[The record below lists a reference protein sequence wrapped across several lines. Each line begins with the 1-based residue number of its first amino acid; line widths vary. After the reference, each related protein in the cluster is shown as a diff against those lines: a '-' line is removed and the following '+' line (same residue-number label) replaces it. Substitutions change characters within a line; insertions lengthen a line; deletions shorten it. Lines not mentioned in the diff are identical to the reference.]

1 MTSEIAKL
9 KEWVDGCDNIVFFG
23 GAGVST
29 ESGIPDFRSVDGL
42 YNQQYKYPPETILSH
57 TFFLSETAEFYRF
70 YRAKMLALDA
80 QPNAAHLKLAEWER
94 EGKCRAVVTQNIDGL
109 HQKAGS
115 KEVLELHGS
124 VLRNYCMRC
133 RKPYPVEKIASGT
146 GGSIWSDKPVLAVDI
161 RSGVTGVGKDAFYG
175 CDDLQVISLPDTVT
189 QLDDNAF
196 GNCPA
201 LSDIL
206 VDAKNPAYKS
216 VDGALYSKD
225 GTVLVKGPANAE
237 TFVVPDGVATI
248 GDYAFFGAKYLTS
261 IYFPEG
267 SLTTIGAMAFEFCE
281 GLTELLL
288 PAGVTE
294 IGMYA
299 FAHCS
304 GLRSV
309 DLPVSLKHVSDMAFL
324 SAGTM
329 DAGIADINYAG
340 SEQQWNAIAFDDGV
354 LGWMHKN
361 FNTEQ
366 HTFGA
371 WVTDGTRSC
380 EQGVTMARS
389 CGNDGCDLVQTV
401 ELPAYGHIWDSG
413 TLLAAPDGVRCGIV
427 EHTCSRCNGTG
438 YEVLDPEIWAYE
450 QFGDV
455 DPTLWSYEGIQFCVM
470 MGYMSGMDTHVFAP
484 RGVTTRAQLVQILY
498 NFVGGPEVS
507 GETPFTDLTANWYKD
522 AVLWAYQTGVT
533 SGTSETTFAP
543 DDPVT
548 REQVAVLLYEFADK
562 VLEVG
567 GAETPADLSRFPDGD
582 QVSSWAREAMADA
595 VALGIINGTRVDDQV
610 FLAPQGSATR
620 DQIATMFEGFCA
632 SLA

>member
-1 MTSEIAKL
+1 MRKKL
-9 KEWVDGCDNIVFFG
+9 L
-23 GAGVST
+23 S
-29 ESGIPDFRSVDGL
+29 
-42 YNQQYKYPPETILSH
+42 ILLV
-57 TFFLSETAEFYRF
+57 LSL
-70 YRAKMLALDA
+70 MLALV
-80 QPNAAHLKLAEWER
+80 PAAFAAEPASGTCGA
-94 EGKCRAVVTQNIDGL
+94 EGDGSNVIWTL
-109 HQKAGS
+109 DETGLLTIS
-115 KEVLELHGS
+115 GTG
-124 VLRNYCMRC
+124 
-133 RKPYPVEKIASGT
+133 KIASGT

-288 PAGVTE
+288 PAAAPALGHDWDEGVVTTE
-294 IGMYA
+294 
-299 FAHCS
+299 
-304 GLRSV
+304 
-309 DLPVSLKHVSDMAFL
+309 P
-324 SAGTM
+324 
-329 DAGIADINYAG
+329 
-340 SEQQWNAIAFDDGV
+340 DGV
-354 LGWMHKN
+354 LCGILH
-361 FNTEQ
+361 
-366 HTFGA
+366 
-371 WVTDGTRSC
+371 VTC
-380 EQGVTMARS
+380 K
-389 CGNDGCDLVQTV
+389 
-401 ELPAYGHIWDSG
+401 
-413 TLLAAPDGVRCGIV
+413 RCGA
-427 EHTCSRCNGTG
+427 ESD
-438 YEVLDPEIWAYE
+438 ELLMPEIWAYE

-595 VALGIINGTRVDDQV
+595 VALGIINGTKVDDQV

>member
-1 MTSEIAKL
+1 M
-9 KEWVDGCDNIVFFG
+9 
-23 GAGVST
+23 
-29 ESGIPDFRSVDGL
+29 
-42 YNQQYKYPPETILSH
+42 
-57 TFFLSETAEFYRF
+57 
-70 YRAKMLALDA
+70 
-80 QPNAAHLKLAEWER
+80 
-94 EGKCRAVVTQNIDGL
+94 
-109 HQKAGS
+109 
-115 KEVLELHGS
+115 
-124 VLRNYCMRC
+124 
-133 RKPYPVEKIASGT
+133 
-146 GGSIWSDKPVLAVDI
+146 
-161 RSGVTGVGKDAFYG
+161 
-175 CDDLQVISLPDTVT
+175 
-189 QLDDNAF
+189 
-196 GNCPA
+196 
-201 LSDIL
+201 
-206 VDAKNPAYKS
+206 
-216 VDGALYSKD
+216 DGALYSKD

-237 TFVVPDGVATI
+237 AFVVPDGVATI

-340 SEQQWNAIAFDDGV
+340 SEQQWNAIAFEDGV

-380 EQGVTMARS
+380 AQGVTMARS

-401 ELPAYGHIWDSG
+401 ELPALGHIWNSG
-413 TLLAAPDGVRCGIV
+413 TLLTAPEGVRCGIV
-427 EHTCSRCNGTG
+427 EHTCGRCNGTG

-498 NFVGGPEVS
+498 NFVGGPAVS

-562 VLEVG
+562 VLELG
-567 GAETPADLSRFPDGD
+567 GAETPADLSQFPDGD

>member
-1 MTSEIAKL
+1 MRKKL
-9 KEWVDGCDNIVFFG
+9 L
-23 GAGVST
+23 S
-29 ESGIPDFRSVDGL
+29 
-42 YNQQYKYPPETILSH
+42 ILLV
-57 TFFLSETAEFYRF
+57 LSL
-70 YRAKMLALDA
+70 MLALV
-80 QPNAAHLKLAEWER
+80 PAAFAAEPASGTCGA
-94 EGKCRAVVTQNIDGL
+94 EGDGSNVIWTL
-109 HQKAGS
+109 DETGLLTIS
-115 KEVLELHGS
+115 GTG
-124 VLRNYCMRC
+124 
-133 RKPYPVEKIASGT
+133 KIASGT

-438 YEVLDPEIWAYE
+438 YEVLDPEIWAY
-450 QFGDV
+450 
-455 DPTLWSYEGIQFCVM
+455 
-470 MGYMSGMDTHVFAP
+470 
-484 RGVTTRAQLVQILY
+484 
-498 NFVGGPEVS
+498 
-507 GETPFTDLTANWYKD
+507 
-522 AVLWAYQTGVT
+522 QTGVT

>member
-1 MTSEIAKL
+1 MRKKL
-9 KEWVDGCDNIVFFG
+9 L
-23 GAGVST
+23 S
-29 ESGIPDFRSVDGL
+29 
-42 YNQQYKYPPETILSH
+42 ILLV
-57 TFFLSETAEFYRF
+57 LSL
-70 YRAKMLALDA
+70 MLALV
-80 QPNAAHLKLAEWER
+80 PAAFAADIASGTCGAE
-94 EGKCRAVVTQNIDGL
+94 GDGSNVIWTL
-109 HQKAGS
+109 DETGLLTIS
-115 KEVLELHGS
+115 GTG
-124 VLRNYCMRC
+124 
-133 RKPYPVEKIASGT
+133 KIASGT

-225 GTVLVKGPANAE
+225 GKTLVQVPAAVTE
-237 TFVVPDGVATI
+237 FVVPDGVTAI
-248 GDYAFFGAKYLTS
+248 GSYAFSGCAYLRGV
-261 IYFPEG
+261 YFPA
-267 SLTTIGAMAFEFCE
+267 S
-281 GLTELLL
+281 GLTAIGYNAFSGCTQLKDVIL
-288 PAGVTE
+288 PDGLTRIDMNVFNRCSALTEVTIPASVTE
-294 IGMYA
+294 VRGFSFMGCTALTDVYYTGTQAQWDAVRIDTSYGDPFKNA
-299 FAHCS
+299 AVH
-304 GLRSV
+304 V
-309 DLPVSLKHVSDMAFL
+309 DA
-324 SAGTM
+324 
-329 DAGIADINYAG
+329 
-340 SEQQWNAIAFDDGV
+340 
-354 LGWMHKN
+354 
-361 FNTEQ
+361 EQ

-380 EQGVTMARS
+380 AQGVTMARS

-401 ELPAYGHIWDSG
+401 ELPALGHIWDSG
-413 TLLAAPDGVRCGIV
+413 TLLTAPEGVRCGIV

-595 VALGIINGTRVDDQV
+595 VALGIINGTKVDDQV

>member
-1 MTSEIAKL
+1 MRKKL
-9 KEWVDGCDNIVFFG
+9 L
-23 GAGVST
+23 S
-29 ESGIPDFRSVDGL
+29 
-42 YNQQYKYPPETILSH
+42 ILLV
-57 TFFLSETAEFYRF
+57 LSL
-70 YRAKMLALDA
+70 MLALV
-80 QPNAAHLKLAEWER
+80 PAAFAAEPASGTCGA
-94 EGKCRAVVTQNIDGL
+94 EGDGSNVIWTL
-109 HQKAGS
+109 DETGLLTIS
-115 KEVLELHGS
+115 GTG
-124 VLRNYCMRC
+124 
-133 RKPYPVEKIASGT
+133 KIASGT

-340 SEQQWNAIAFDDGV
+340 SEQQ
-354 LGWMHKN
+354 
-361 FNTEQ
+361 
-366 HTFGA
+366 
-371 WVTDGTRSC
+371 
-380 EQGVTMARS
+380 
-389 CGNDGCDLVQTV
+389 
-401 ELPAYGHIWDSG
+401 
-413 TLLAAPDGVRCGIV
+413 
-427 EHTCSRCNGTG
+427 
-438 YEVLDPEIWAYE
+438 
-450 QFGDV
+450 
-455 DPTLWSYEGIQFCVM
+455 
-470 MGYMSGMDTHVFAP
+470 
-484 RGVTTRAQLVQILY
+484 
-498 NFVGGPEVS
+498 
-507 GETPFTDLTANWYKD
+507 
-522 AVLWAYQTGVT
+522 
-533 SGTSETTFAP
+533 
-543 DDPVT
+543 
-548 REQVAVLLYEFADK
+548 
-562 VLEVG
+562 
-567 GAETPADLSRFPDGD
+567 
-582 QVSSWAREAMADA
+582 
-595 VALGIINGTRVDDQV
+595 
-610 FLAPQGSATR
+610 
-620 DQIATMFEGFCA
+620 
-632 SLA
+632 